1 MLNGDNAL
9 QDLLVAVREDAQGRA
24 NEFAR
29 LNDQLEE
36 RNRLLEQQLS
46 RRINGTK
53 WFSLLAVV
61 AALVIGVWVYMLVL
75 HLGQDVNGM
84 SQQMG
89 RMHGYMKN
97 MAAGEPVE
105 GGDSYMSSIAH
116 DIHRMSEDMAAVRV
130 GIQQVS
136 SDIGVMR
143 TDMTDMRGDIGSM
156 NTSMNEMGGDMK
168 HMRENI
174 GGMAQSLS
182 RMSRN
187 VGRLSRDAQ
196 NMREPFRGMM
206 PW

>member
-1 MLNGDNAL
+1 MLNGENAL
-9 QDLLVAVREDAQGRA
+9 QDLMVAVREDAQARA

-29 LNDQLEE
+29 LSEQLEE
-36 RNRLLEQQLS
+36 RNRLLEQQLG
-46 RRINGTK
+46 RRINGAK

-89 RMHGYMKN
+89 QMSGYMKN
-97 MAAGEPVE
+97 MAASGPVE
-105 GGDSYMSSIAH
+105 DGDSYMSSMAH

-130 GIQQVS
+130 GIEQVS

-143 TDMTDMRGDIGSM
+143 TAMTDMRGDIGSM
-156 NTSMNEMGGDMK
+156 NTSMNGMRGDMK
-168 HMRENI
+168 H
-174 GGMAQSLS
+174 
-182 RMSRN
+182 MSRN

-196 NMREPFRGMM
+196 NLSEPFRGMM

>member
-1 MLNGDNAL
+1 MPNGEKAL
-9 QDLLVAVREDAQGRA
+9 QDLMVAVREDAQARA

-29 LNDQLEE
+29 LNEQLEE
-36 RNRLLEQQLS
+36 RNRLLEQQLG

-53 WFSLLAVV
+53 WFSMLAVV

-75 HLGQDVNGM
+75 HLGQDQDGI

-89 RMHGYMKN
+89 QMHGYMKN

-105 GGDSYMSSIAH
+105 GGDSYMSNMAH
-116 DIHRMSEDMAAVRV
+116 DIHRMSEDMAAVLV
-130 GIQQVS
+130 EIQQAS
-136 SDIGVMR
+136 GDIGVMR
-143 TDMTDMRGDIGSM
+143 TAMTDMRGGIGSM
-156 NTSMNEMGGDMK
+156 NASMNDMRGDMK

-182 RMSRN
+182 KMSRN

>member
-1 MLNGDNAL
+1 MRNGENVL
-9 QDLLVAVREDAQGRA
+9 QDLVAGVREDAQLRA

-36 RNRLLEQQLS
+36 RNRLLEQQLG
-46 RRINGTK
+46 RRINGAK
-53 WFSLLAVV
+53 WFSLLSLV
-61 AALVIGVWVYMLVL
+61 AALVIGVWVYLLVL

-89 RMHGYMKN
+89 QMHGYMKN
-97 MAAGEPVE
+97 MAAGEPVA

-116 DIHRMSEDMAAVRV
+116 NIHRMSEDMAAVRV

-136 SDIGVMR
+136 NDIGVMR

-156 NTSMNEMGGDMK
+156 NASMNDMRGDMK

>member
-1 MLNGDNAL
+1 MLNDENAL
-9 QDLLVAVREDAQGRA
+9 QELIMAVRGDAKARVD
-24 NEFAR
+24 EFAR
-29 LNDQLEE
+29 LNEQLEE
-36 RNRLLEQQLS
+36 RNRLLELQLG
-46 RRINGTK
+46 RRINGAR

-89 RMHGYMKN
+89 KIHGYMKN
-97 MAAGEPVE
+97 MAAGKPVE
-105 GGDSYMSSIAH
+105 GGGSYMSSMAH

-130 GIQQVS
+130 EMQQVS

-143 TDMTDMRGDIGSM
+143 TAMTDTRGDIGSM
-156 NTSMNEMGGDMK
+156 NTLMNYMRGDMK

-182 RMSRN
+182 QMSRN

-196 NMREPFRGMM
+196 NLREPFRGMM

>member
-1 MLNGDNAL
+1 MPNGEKAL
-9 QDLLVAVREDAQGRA
+9 QDLMVAVREDAQARA

-36 RNRLLEQQLS
+36 RNRLLEQQLG
-46 RRINGTK
+46 RRINGAK

-61 AALVIGVWVYMLVL
+61 AAVVIGVWVYMLVL
-75 HLGQDVNGM
+75 HLGQDVSGM

-89 RMHGYMKN
+89 QMHGYMKN

-105 GGDSYMSSIAH
+105 GGDSYISSMAH
-116 DIHRMSEDMAAVRV
+116 DIHRMSEDMAGVRV
-130 GIQQVS
+130 EIQQVS

-143 TDMTDMRGDIGSM
+143 TAMTDMRGDIGSM
-156 NTSMNEMGGDMK
+156 NTSMNDMRGDMK
-168 HMRENI
+168 
-174 GGMAQSLS
+174 

-187 VGRLSRDAQ
+187 VGRLSHDAQ
-196 NMREPFRGMM
+196 NLREPFRGMM

>member
-1 MLNGDNAL
+1 MLNGENAL
-9 QDLLVAVREDAQGRA
+9 QDFMEAVREDAQARA

-29 LNDQLEE
+29 LNEQLEE
-36 RNRLLEQQLS
+36 RNRLLEQQLGH
-46 RRINGTK
+46 RINGAK

-61 AALVIGVWVYMLVL
+61 AAVVIGVWVYTLVL

-89 RMHGYMKN
+89 QMHGYMKN

-105 GGDSYMSSIAH
+105 GGDSYISSMAH
-116 DIHRMSEDMAAVRV
+116 DIHRMSEDMAGVRV
-130 GIQQVS
+130 EIQQVS

-143 TDMTDMRGDIGSM
+143 TAMTDMRGDIGIM
-156 NTSMNEMGGDMK
+156 NTSMDDMRGDMK

-196 NMREPFRGMM
+196 NLREPFRGMM

>member
-1 MLNGDNAL
+1 MLNGENVL

-53 WFSLLAVV
+53 WVSLLAVV

-89 RMHGYMKN
+89 QMHGYMKN

-156 NTSMNEMGGDMK
+156 NTSMNDMGGDMK

-182 RMSRN
+182 RMNRN

>member
-1 MLNGDNAL
+1 MLNGENAL
-9 QDLLVAVREDAQGRA
+9 QDLMVAIREDTQLRA

-29 LNDQLEE
+29 LNDELEK
-36 RNRLLEQQLS
+36 RNHLLEQQLGH
-46 RRINGTK
+46 RINGAK
-53 WFSLLAVV
+53 WFSMLAVV
-61 AALVIGVWVYMLVL
+61 AALVIGIWMYMLVL
-75 HLGQDVNGM
+75 QLGQDVNGM

-89 RMHGYMKN
+89 QMHGYMKN
-97 MAAGEPVE
+97 MAAGEPVK

-130 GIQQVS
+130 GIQKVS

-156 NTSMNEMGGDMK
+156 NTSMTDMRGDMK

-196 NMREPFRGMM
+196 NLREPFRGMM